1 VRHTTTNRTLIS
13 LALAGSL
20 TLAVQAQGQN
30 DAIKAEVLKVEG
42 QRVQAL
48 LQVDVAALDRILSND
63 LTYTHASAVVNTK
76 AEYIE
81 RVKSGQLKYETI
93 EQKDVNVR
101 VYGNTVILNGTSMQG
116 TKAQPSEMRFTT
128 VYVKL
133 DGRWQQVAWQSTR
146 APQPQK

>member
-1 VRHTTTNRTLIS
+1 MMTNRI
-13 LALAGSL
+13 LAGLAVAFSL
-20 TLAVQAQGQN
+20 TMMAHGQGK
-30 DAIKAEVLKVEG
+30 DDSVKAEVLQVES

-63 LTYTHASAVVNTK
+63 LTYTHASAAVNTK

-81 RVKSGQLKYETI
+81 RVKSGQLKYEMI
-93 EQKDVNVR
+93 EQRDVNVR
-101 VYGNTVILNGTSMQG
+101 VYGNTVILTGVSKQG

-146 APQPQK
+146 VVPAA